1 MQLVLP
7 LKDWHFYRGDRVSL
21 DGAGCVCG
29 EVLTVTVI
37 VSQVEI
43 VKGKDAG
50 KQGLVNAVIKQR
62 NWVFVAGLNCVSCLG
77 WGGLGLP

>member
-1 MQLVLP
+1 M
-7 LKDWHFYRGDRVSL
+7 
-21 DGAGCVCG
+21 
-29 EVLTVTVI
+29 
-37 VSQVEI
+37 
-43 VKGKDAG
+43 KGKDAG